1 MSEPF
6 DGDDDDD
13 DKSFDSGDND
23 GAGEEISITVDGE
36 RILLGTAA
44 DSGDL
49 KDERLSLHRLFRYG
63 LLCDE
68 PSSLA
73 QERLAAEINQ
83 VAPEVVLEPWLTA
96 KDYAT
101 GALLAEELDRLATQE
116 DRAIL
121 RSLSDCVRLLS
132 LPAPHIAYDAKA
144 YWRVTAALFAARKKR
159 WHVLSKPMLAEVE
172 SFLYGWA
179 AAPLVLQVTPTLQH
193 YDRAVDAALGLG
205 DFMVACR
212 IQAAQEEI
220 RNEYRHRDDDEAP
233 KKTALN
239 GNTAPIEVLV
249 PSDHV
254 IVCSLPEQGASSS
267 KSLTKTYK
275 SAINTPLPLTL
286 VPPLHQVRTKLLF
299 EFPYA
304 QEAID
309 TILTDLIGQRIVR
322 LKPTLLVGQPGAGK
336 SRFAR
341 RLAEELG
348 LIVWR
353 VDGAQSDGS
362 IFAGTDRRWHTTEPC
377 HPFMAVHRAGHANP
391 LVLIDEIEKAATRS
405 DYGRLWD
412 CLLGFFEPETA
423 ARYPDPALQTAL
435 DLSHVNYI
443 MTANSAGPLPSPLKD
458 RLRVIGFPTPTASD
472 IDALLPTVLAG
483 IALERQLDPRWI
495 TPLDGDEYHATAQH
509 WSGGSVRR
517 LKRVVEVILKER
529 EKQSIWN

>member
-1 MSEPF
+1 MNEPF
-6 DGDDDDD
+6 DDDDD
-13 DKSFDSGDND
+13 DDDNSLGPD
-23 GAGEEISITVDGE
+23 DQEGGGEEISITVDGE
-36 RILLGTAA
+36 RLLLGTAA

-63 LLCDE
+63 LLCAE
-68 PSSLA
+68 RSSLA
-73 QERLAAEINQ
+73 EERLAAEIN
-83 VAPEVVLEPWLTA
+83 EVVPKVALEPWLIA

-101 GALLAEELDRLATQE
+101 GALLAEELDRLATSE

-132 LPAPHIAYDAKA
+132 LPAPHIAYHAKA
-144 YWRVTAALFAARKKR
+144 YWRVTAALFTARKKR
-159 WHVLSKPMLAEVE
+159 WHVLSQTMLADVE

-179 AAPLVLQVTPTLQH
+179 AAPLVLQVTPELQH
-193 YDRAVDAALGLG
+193 YNRAVDAALGLG

-220 RNEYRHRDDDEAP
+220 RNEYRHRDDEKTLDKTPASEGPAP
-233 KKTALN
+233 A
-239 GNTAPIEVLV
+239 EV
-249 PSDHV
+249 PPDHV
-254 IVCSLPEQGASSS
+254 MVCSLPEQGTSPSS
-267 KSLTKTYK
+267 KSLTKTYQ
-275 SAINTPLPLTL
+275 SAISSPLPLTL
-286 VPPLHQVRTKLLF
+286 APALPKVRAKLLF

-309 TILTDLIGQRIVR
+309 TILSDLVGQRIVR
-322 LKPTLLVGQPGAGK
+322 LKPTLLLGQPGAGK

-353 VDGAQSDGS
+353 VDGAQSDGA
-362 IFAGTDRRWHTTEPC
+362 IFAGTDRRWHSTEPC

-391 LVLIDEIEKAATRS
+391 LVLIDELEKAATRS
-405 DYGRLWD
+405 DHGRLWD

-443 MTANSAGPLPSPLKD
+443 MTANSTDALPSPLRD
-458 RLRVIGFPTPTASD
+458 RLRVIGFPSPQARD
-472 IDALLPTVLAG
+472 LDALLPAVIAS

-495 TPLDGDEYHATAQH
+495 TPLDGEEHCVTAQH
-509 WSGGSVRR
+509 WKGGSVRQ
-517 LKRVVEVILKER
+517 LKRIVEVVLRER
-529 EKQSIWN
+529 EKQSVQN

>member
-6 DGDDDDD
+6 DD
-13 DKSFDSGDND
+13 DND
-23 GAGEEISITVDGE
+23 DYNSLGLDDQNGAGEEISITVDGE

-63 LLCDE
+63 LLCEE

-179 AAPLVLQVTPTLQH
+179 AAPLVLQVTPALQH

-205 DFMVACR
+205 DFMVTCR
-212 IQAAQEEI
+212 IQAAQEEV
-220 RNEYRHRDDDEAP
+220 RNEYHRRDDDQTP
-233 KKTALN
+233 DKTATSE
-239 GNTAPIEVLV
+239 GPAPAEVPPDYV
-249 PSDHV
+249 M
-254 IVCSLPEQGASSS
+254 VCSLPEQAVSSPS
-267 KSLTKTYK
+267 RSLTNTYK
-275 SAINTPLPLTL
+275 SAINAPLPLTL
-286 VPPLHQVRTKLLF
+286 VPPLPKVRAKLLF

-304 QEAID
+304 HEVID
-309 TILTDLIGQRIVR
+309 TILSDLIGQRIVR
-322 LKPTLLVGQPGAGK
+322 LKPTLLVGKPGAGK

-362 IFAGTDRRWHTTEPC
+362 IFAGTDRRWHSTEPC

-391 LVLIDEIEKAATRS
+391 LILIDELEKAATRS
-405 DYGRLWD
+405 DHGRLWD

-443 MTANSAGPLPSPLKD
+443 MTANSTDALPSPLKD
-458 RLRVIGFPTPTASD
+458 RLRIISFPTPQAD
-472 IDALLPTVLAG
+472 DLDALLPTVLAG
-483 IALERQLDPRWI
+483 IATERQLDPRWI
-495 TPLDGDEYHATAQH
+495 TPLDSDEHCIAAQH
-509 WSGGSVRR
+509 WRGGSVRQ
-517 LKRVVEVILKER
+517 LKRIVEIILKAR
-529 EKQSIWN
+529 EKNAVPN

>member
-1 MSEPF
+1 MSKPF
-6 DGDDDDD
+6 DDNDDDDNNSNLGPD
-13 DKSFDSGDND
+13 DNGD
-23 GAGEEISITVDGE
+23 AGEEISITVDDE
-36 RILLGTAA
+36 RLLLGTAA

-63 LLCDE
+63 LLSDE
-68 PSSLA
+68 HSSLVE
-73 QERLAAEINQ
+73 ERLAAEINQ
-83 VAPEVVLEPWLTA
+83 VAPKVALEPWLIA

-101 GALLAEELDRLATQE
+101 GALLAEELDRLATAE

-179 AAPLVLQVTPTLQH
+179 AAPLVLQVTPELQH
-193 YDRAVDAALGLG
+193 YDLAVDAALGLG
-205 DFMVACR
+205 HFMVTCR
-212 IQAAQEEI
+212 IQAAQEEV
-220 RNEYRHRDDDEAP
+220 RNEYRHRDDDQTSD
-233 KKTALN
+233 KTA
-239 GNTAPIEVLV
+239 TSKDSAPDDV
-249 PSDHV
+249 PEDHV
-254 IVCSLPEQGASSS
+254 MVCSLPEQGASSS
-267 KSLTKTYK
+267 SLTRTYK
-275 SAINTPLPLTL
+275 SAINSPLPLTL
-286 VPPLHQVRTKLLF
+286 APPLPKVRATLLF

-309 TILTDLIGQRIVR
+309 AILSDLIGQRIVR

-362 IFAGTDRRWHTTEPC
+362 IFAGTDRRWHSTEPC
-377 HPFMAVHRAGHANP
+377 HPFMAVHRAAHANP
-391 LVLIDEIEKAATRS
+391 LVLIDELEKAATRS
-405 DYGRLWD
+405 DHGRLWD

-423 ARYPDPALQTAL
+423 ARYPDPALQTTL
-435 DLSHVNYI
+435 DLSHVNYV
-443 MTANSAGPLPSPLKD
+443 MTANSTDALPSPLRD
-458 RLRVIGFPTPTASD
+458 RLRIINFPTPQAND
-472 IDALLPTVLAG
+472 LDQLLPAVLAG
-483 IALERQLDPRWI
+483 IAIERQLDPRWI
-495 TPLDGDEYHATAQH
+495 TPLNGDEYHATAYH
-509 WSGGSVRR
+509 WRGGSVRQ
-517 LKRVVEVILKER
+517 LKRIVEVILKAR
-529 EKQSIWN
+529 EKNTVPN

>member
-6 DGDDDDD
+6 NDDDDD
-13 DKSFDSGDND
+13 DDSLGPGDNGD
-23 GAGEEISITVDGE
+23 AGEEISITVDGE
-36 RILLGTAA
+36 RLLLGTAA

-63 LLCDE
+63 LLCAE
-68 PSSLA
+68 RSSLA
-73 QERLAAEINQ
+73 EERLAAEINE
-83 VAPEVVLEPWLTA
+83 VAPKVALEPWLIA

-101 GALLAEELDRLATQE
+101 GALLAEELDRLATSE

-132 LPAPHIAYDAKA
+132 LPAPHIAYHAKA
-144 YWRVTAALFAARKKR
+144 YWRITTALFTARKKR
-159 WHVLSKPMLAEVE
+159 WHVLSQPMLAEVE

-179 AAPLVLQVTPTLQH
+179 AAPLVLRVTPELQH
-193 YDRAVDAALGLG
+193 YDRAVIAALRLG
-205 DFMVACR
+205 DFMVTCR
-212 IQAAQEEI
+212 IQAAQEEVH
-220 RNEYRHRDDDEAP
+220 NEYRHRDDE
-233 KKTALN
+233 KTPDKPSASEE
-239 GNTAPIEVLV
+239 TAPATI
-249 PSDHV
+249 PPDHV
-254 IVCSLPEQGASSS
+254 MVCSLPEQGASPSS
-267 KSLTKTYK
+267 KSLTKTYQ
-275 SAINTPLPLTL
+275 SAINSPLPLAL
-286 VPPLHQVRTKLLF
+286 APPPQEVRTKLLF

-309 TILTDLIGQRIVR
+309 TILSDLVGQRIVR

-348 LIVWR
+348 IIVWR
-353 VDGAQSDGS
+353 VDGAQSDGA
-362 IFAGTDRRWHTTEPC
+362 IFAGTDRRWHSTEPC

-391 LVLIDEIEKAATRS
+391 LVLSDELEKAATRS

-443 MTANSAGPLPSPLKD
+443 MTANSTDSLPTPLQD
-458 RLRVIGFPTPTASD
+458 RLRVIGFPTPQAGD
-472 IDALLPTVLAG
+472 LNALLPAVLAG
-483 IALERQLDPRWI
+483 IAIERQLDPHWI
-495 TPLDGDEYHATAQH
+495 MPLDGDEHRIVAQH
-509 WSGGSVRR
+509 WTGGSVRQ
-517 LKRVVEVILKER
+517 LKRVVEIILKVR
-529 EKQSIWN
+529 EKDIVRN

>member
-83 VAPEVVLEPWLTA
+83 VAPEVALEPWLIA

-101 GALLAEELDRLATQE
+101 GALLAEELDRLATSE

-179 AAPLVLQVTPTLQH
+179 AAPLVLQVTPALQH

-212 IQAAQEEI
+212 IQAAQEEV
-220 RNEYRHRDDDEAP
+220 RNEYRHRDDDQTP
-233 KKTALN
+233 DKTATSE
-239 GNTAPIEVLV
+239 GPAPAEI
-249 PSDHV
+249 PPDHV

-391 LVLIDEIEKAATRS
+391 LVLIDEIEKAGTRS
-405 DYGRLWD
+405 DCGRLWD

-423 ARYPDPALQTAL
+423 ARYPDPALQTTL
-435 DLSHVNYI
+435 DLSHVNYV
-443 MTANSAGPLPSPLKD
+443 MTANSTDALPSPLKD
-458 RLRVIGFPTPTASD
+458 RLRIISFPTPTAND
-472 IDALLPTVLAG
+472 LDALLPTVLAG
-483 IALERQLDPRWI
+483 IAVERQLDPRWI
-495 TPLDGDEYHATAQH
+495 TPLDSDEHCIAAQH
-509 WSGGSVRR
+509 WRGGSVRQ
-517 LKRVVEVILKER
+517 LKRIIEIILKER